1 MIDQKIIELTS
12 MFGALGCLGIIFG
25 YMFSFNKINKLERK
39 FLYTQHP
46 QFKTLSVFNFFI
58 LLVVGIFFSEIS
70 STLNLFLKLLML
82 WNIKYIVR
90 NRF

>member
-58 LLVVGIFFSEIS
+58 LLVVGIFFKIS
-70 STLNLFLKLLML
+70 STTQSVLKLLML
-82 WNIKYIVR
+82 LEHQIHCLE
-90 NRF
+90 